1 VTTAPPPAPTTA
13 SAPTT
18 TTITRPTSPRL
29 DGRDAAPQASP
40 RARTT
45 PQRGQAAD
53 ACPAVAVEPMLA
65 EDWPAVARIY
75 RAGIATGT
83 ATFEREVPSWERWRA
98 SRVEDPCLVARSA
111 DGEVLGWAALSSVSS
126 REVYRGVGAISI
138 YVDPA
143 VAGRGVGRRLLQAL
157 VERSEEAGFWTLQA
171 GIFPDN
177 EASVALHRACGFR
190 LVGVRERV
198 GRAPDGRWRDVA
210 LYERRSALVGA
221 D

>member
-1 VTTAPPPAPTTA
+1 MT
-13 SAPTT
+13 
-18 TTITRPTSPRL
+18 
-29 DGRDAAPQASP
+29 
-40 RARTT
+40 
-45 PQRGQAAD
+45 AAD
-53 ACPAVAVEPMLA
+53 
-65 EDWPAVARIY
+65 WPVVARIY
-75 RAGIATGT
+75 GAGIATGT

-98 SRVEDPCLVARSA
+98 SRVDDPCLVARG
-111 DGEVLGWAALSSVSS
+111 DGGAVLGWAALSPVSP

-143 VAGRGVGRRLLQAL
+143 FAGRGVGRQLLAAL
-157 VERSEEAGFWTLQA
+157 IESSERAGFWTLQA

-210 LYERRSALVGA
+210 LYERRSAAVGA